1 MIESSPTQTAF
12 MVRCDAPHCGAVAA
26 MGASQAQAEVN
37 AAREGF
43 RCVAGK
49 WRCPRHVVEAEER
62 RPTPAATGNGSLLDD
77 F

>member
-1 MIESSPTQTAF
+1 MIESSPTHTAY

-26 MGASQAQAEVN
+26 MGASEAQAEAN

-43 RCVAGK
+43 RCSQGK
-49 WRCPRHVVEAEER
+49 WYCPRHDIQAEEGR
-62 RPTPAATGNGSLLDD
+62 YTPAATGNGSLFDD